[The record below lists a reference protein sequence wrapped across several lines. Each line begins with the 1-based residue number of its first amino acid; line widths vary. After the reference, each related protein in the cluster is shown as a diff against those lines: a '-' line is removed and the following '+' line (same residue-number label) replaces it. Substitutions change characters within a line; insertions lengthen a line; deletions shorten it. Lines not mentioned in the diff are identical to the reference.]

1 MKKLMLMKCAS
12 AFAGL
17 MAVAETETVNG
28 VEWYYEVKDGHAVL
42 GGGYNVPAI
51 SKDAEGKIVIPEK
64 LGGYA
69 VTDIS
74 SFAFSA
80 WRTWRDKITSVTIPN
95 SVTNIDSYAFSGCRE
110 LAGITIPNGMKSIGR
125 GAFHNC
131 KRLSSLALPE
141 SVTKI
146 GERAFKGCDGLA
158 TNGFVIVRNVLYSYV
173 GDDSDVIVPD
183 GVMEISRDTFEGNK
197 NIREVTLPNGLKSI
211 GEDAFSRC
219 EKLTNVI
226 LPSTLTD
233 IGDCAFQGCRNLSS
247 TAIPDSVKTI
257 GSRAFA
263 GCDGLATNGFVIVRG
278 VLYSYSGSSV
288 VVAIPDGVME
298 IGDDVF
304 KGNTN
309 VCKVTLPNGI
319 TRIGRRAF
327 EDCKR
332 LTSVVL
338 PEGVTHVGYCAF
350 GNCVE
355 LANMT
360 IPSTMTNIEHEA
372 FGWCS
377 KATFSVAE
385 GNPRY
390 VVVDGMLYDKIEDMV
405 VRGISGL
412 GDVVLPPTTKIVAP
426 NAFSGCGGITRVTV
440 PCGVAHILDEAF
452 QGCTNLTHISLPTTV
467 TNIGWEVFSDCP
479 IHTFEVD
486 KANERYAEYN
496 GLLYDKKE
504 DAVIR
509 GTMPLREIA
518 FPSTTK
524 TINWRAFEGCT
535 NLVDVVIPKSVS
547 EIHDDA
553 FKNCTALE
561 KVRIEQGAAIDELR
575 EVFGGCVKLR
585 HIDLGD
591 SIKSLVNNIFSGCVS
606 LERVE
611 IPDSVETMECGVFLD
626 CTNLT
631 YVKIG
636 KNLQVPDNDYF
647 SYNFEGCKSLETIE
661 IDPANASL
669 CVVDGFVYSKDRA
682 TLLFC
687 PCAATKD
694 TLVIPDGVTVVADIV
709 SRGCDVL
716 QKVIVPHSVTNM
728 GKTASRAKLFTEYVV
743 DERNKFYSSVG
754 GLLLDKK
761 VETLVACASGCKGH
775 MQVPETVRKIKDE
788 AFALCEGITSVMI
801 PDRVTKIGWN
811 AFYGCKGLKKVSLP
825 KALKGK
831 INEKDV
837 FRRCADDLKIVYR
850 D

>member
-1 MKKLMLMKCAS
+1 MKKLMLMTCAS

-42 GGGYNVPAI
+42 GGGYNAPAI

-64 LGGYA
+64 LGGYD
-69 VTDIS
+69 VTAIS
-74 SFAFSA
+74 DFAFSA
-80 WRTWRDKITSVTIPN
+80 RRPWREKITSVTIPN
-95 SVTNIDSYAFSGCRE
+95 SVTNIGSYAFSGCRE
-110 LAGITIPNGMKSIGR
+110 LADITIPNGMKSIGY

-131 KRLSSLALPE
+131 RRLSSLALPE

-158 TNGFVIVRNVLYSYV
+158 TNGFVIVR
-173 GDDSDVIVPD
+173 
-183 GVMEISRDTFEGNK
+183 
-197 NIREVTLPNGLKSI
+197 
-211 GEDAFSRC
+211 
-219 EKLTNVI
+219 
-226 LPSTLTD
+226 
-233 IGDCAFQGCRNLSS
+233 
-247 TAIPDSVKTI
+247 
-257 GSRAFA
+257 
-263 GCDGLATNGFVIVRG
+263 G
-278 VLYSYSGSSV
+278 VLYSYCGDDSEV
-288 VVAIPDGVME
+288 VVPNGVTHIDQDG
-298 IGDDVF
+298 F
-304 KGNTN
+304 KGCNRLSSIILPEGLTDIYNSTFDNCEELTN
-309 VCKVTLPNGI
+309 VKLPATL
-319 TRIGRRAF
+319 TRIGMVASGDMR
-327 EDCKR
+327 
-332 LTSVVL
+332 
-338 PEGVTHVGYCAF
+338 EGF
-350 GNCVE
+350 SR
-355 LANMT
+355 
-360 IPSTMTNIEHEA
+360 PS
-372 FGWCS
+372 
-377 KATFSVAE
+377 FSVAE

-390 VVVDGMLYDKIEDMV
+390 AVVDGMLYDKIDNIV
-405 VRGISGL
+405 VRGTPGL
-412 GDVVLPPTTKIVAP
+412 GDVVLPQNTKIIAP
-426 NAFSGCGGITRVTV
+426 GAFVGCGGITRVTV
-440 PCGVAHILDEAF
+440 PQGVTRIYGGTF
-452 QGCTNLTHISLPTTV
+452 YGCTNLTHISLPTTV
-467 TNIGWEVFSDCP
+467 TNIGYEVFSDCP
-479 IHTFEVD
+479 IHTFAVD

-496 GLLYDKKE
+496 SLLYDKKE
-504 DAVIR
+504 DAVVR

-535 NLVDVVIPKSVS
+535 NLVDAVIPKSVS
-547 EIHDDA
+547 EIYDDA

-561 KVRIEQGAAIDELR
+561 NVRIEKGAAIDELR

-585 HIDLGD
+585 HVDLGD
-591 SIKSLVNNIFSGCVS
+591 SIKSLVNNIFSGCAS

-647 SYNFEGCKSLETIE
+647 SYNFEGCRQLGTIE
-661 IDPANASL
+661 VDQANTNL
-669 CVVDGFVYSKDRA
+669 CVVDGFVYNKEK
-682 TLLFC
+682 TMLLFC

-716 QKVIVPHSVTNM
+716 QRVIVPQSVTNM

-775 MQVPETVRKIKDE
+775 VQVPETVKKIKDE
-788 AFALCEGITSVMI
+788 AFAFCEGITSVTI
-801 PDRVTKIGWN
+801 PDSVTEIRWA
-811 AFYGCKGLKKVSLP
+811 AFYGCKCLKNVSLP

-837 FRRCADDLKIVYR
+837 FRECATDLKIVYR